1 MTDPELVDALRHRDP
16 DAIAL
21 ILERYGDQIQAVAQ
35 LILRNP
41 AEAEDVLIETLVTA
55 WQRGPTLREASSLRA
70 WLLRVATN
78 HALSL
83 RRRLLRPF
91 ALRATVASV
100 EPDHAPATD
109 ARLTV
114 LREIDRLPLRMR
126 AAIVLHYYADLPVNE
141 VAAILG
147 RSPNTIKA
155 QLRVALERIR
165 AELAGPDIA
174 EPEPDRA

>member
-1 MTDPELVDALRHRDP
+1 MTDPELVDSLRHRDP
-16 DAIAL
+16 DAIAQ
-21 ILERYGDQIQAVAQ
+21 ILERYGDQIQAVAE
-35 LILRNP
+35 LILRNH

-55 WQRGPTLREASSLRA
+55 WQHGPTLREPSSLRA

-91 ALRATVASV
+91 AFRATVSSV
-100 EPDHAPATD
+100 EPDHAAATD
-109 ARLTV
+109 VRLTI
-114 LREIDRLPLRMR
+114 LRGIDRLPLRMR

-165 AELAGPDIA
+165 SELGVSDAGQR
-174 EPEPDRA
+174 EPDRA